1 MEMNTPGSWTPNG
14 WLEWSEP
21 PTMLSPKGPPA
32 LGRQISWGQKG
43 MRGQNKPIGQ
53 QRAPEAL
60 RAAAR
65 SLGMGRPV
73 ASTGRR
79 CWGRRDPQWVGAM
92 PEVKPRTP
100 GAAAPAFMPGY
111 QRPEARAVWTG
122 GGEKTGLT
130 STGYGPSRAAA
141 SKLGASLS
149 GPGSPGVAVT
159 TGVTAEGGG
168 GGERDGGLGERG
180 PPASRSSSRAM
191 VGEAAVSRDT
201 AWSCLAS
208 VTSTPLICK
217 SQLVRG
223 AMGRP
228 WWRECRSG
236 APVHSPTGHGR
247 RPAECLP
254 GGQRRPQ
261 RCGR

>member
-1 MEMNTPGSWTPNG
+1 MGAQGPTVGGSYARSKATD
-14 WLEWSEP
+14 
-21 PTMLSPKGPPA
+21 
-32 LGRQISWGQKG
+32 SWGCSTCLHAWVPAPRSQSCVDG
-43 MRGQNKPIGQ
+43 GRG
-53 QRAPEAL
+53 
-60 RAAAR
+60 
-65 SLGMGRPV
+65 
-73 ASTGRR
+73 
-79 CWGRRDPQWVGAM
+79 
-92 PEVKPRTP
+92 
-100 GAAAPAFMPGY
+100 
-111 QRPEARAVWTG
+111 G